1 MARRY
6 ASYSNK
12 ELAEALAAVN
22 NDLGLAGYCYMDC
35 EDRRRAYW
43 RNRLRTLG
51 HKKRLVCGELARR
64 KLLYDPKGR
73 YNRSTGRKSDA
84 RETQ

>member
-6 ASYSNK
+6 ASYSDK

-22 NDLGLAGYCYMDC
+22 NDLGLASYRYTDC
-35 EDRRRAYW
+35 EDRRKAYW

-73 YNRSTGRKSDA
+73 YTRSTGRKSDV
-84 RETQ
+84 RKTQ